1 MVIRGRTRGNGRQL
15 GDYLLAEAEND
26 NVQILDVEGRLSFT
40 SKQLKETLL
49 SMSLTSELTRSDKGL
64 YHAQINPAYGEDEL
78 TPEKWFQ
85 AADIL
90 AGELGLQDQRR
101 VIVLHSKKGR
111 THAHVVW
118 ERFDHE
124 KRKMVSDS
132 FSRLAQDRAR
142 QAMEQVFEMKK
153 TPVRNQ
159 RRPEMKESLSDLWKK
174 CKTGGE
180 FVQRAKALGY
190 TIAAGVQRRPFMVV
204 DITARSFDLVRQLI
218 GVKTK
223 EVKEKLRGEKLPLE
237 KVAIEQARKIL
248 ANDNDKI
255 RGKACAFADNRNDM
269 FAKQEKA
276 KSKLETIA
284 GMFAE
289 AREELLASLKTKRDQ
304 KLSQV
309 KHNLDRDR

>member
-26 NVQILDVEGRLSFT
+26 NVQILDVDGRLSFT
-40 SKQLKETLL
+40 PKQLKDTLL
-49 SMSLTSELTRSDKGL
+49 SMSLTSELTRSYKGL

-153 TPVRNQ
+153 TPVRNL
-159 RRPEMKESLSDLWKK
+159 RRSEMKESLTDLWKR
-174 CKTGGE
+174 CKTGAE
-180 FVQRAKALGY
+180 FVKLAKALGY

-218 GVKTK
+218 DVKTK
-223 EVKEKLRGEKLPLE
+223 EVKEKLKGEKLPLE

-284 GMFAE
+284 GVFAE
-289 AREELLASLKTKRDQ
+289 VREELLASLKTKRDQ
-304 KLSQV
+304 KLSQA
-309 KHNLDRDR
+309 KRNLDRDR